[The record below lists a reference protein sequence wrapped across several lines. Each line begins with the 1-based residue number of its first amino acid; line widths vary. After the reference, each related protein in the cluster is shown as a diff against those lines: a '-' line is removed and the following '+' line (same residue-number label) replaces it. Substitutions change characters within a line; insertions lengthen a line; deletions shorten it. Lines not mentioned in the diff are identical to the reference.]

1 MFKMLGKAML
11 IAIVRNTMINKDKDE
26 FAEFPDSNRNQDIAK
41 SSDGIIDKSSNN
53 NRKKSDKDIKPP
65 AEERI
70 LPVNMRC
77 VFFDE
82 YHITLTSQ

>member
-41 SSDGIIDKSSNN
+41 SSDGI
-53 NRKKSDKDIKPP
+53 
-65 AEERI
+65 
-70 LPVNMRC
+70 
-77 VFFDE
+77 
-82 YHITLTSQ
+82 